1 MQNKTIYFVFYMIF
15 RTFEVNLEGTFTRK
29 CKIKLEPR
37 RYFHSKMQNKTNL
50 FCILLVYSYLC
61 MVLGNTQKRVSGLK
75 NALKR
80 KIVRKT
86 RIKY

>member
-1 MQNKTIYFVFYMIF
+1 
-15 RTFEVNLEGTFTRK
+15 
-29 CKIKLEPR
+29 
-37 RYFHSKMQNKTNL
+37 MQNKTNL

-61 MVLGNTQKRVSGLK
+61 MVLGNTKKRVSGLK

-80 KIVRKT
+80 EIVRKT

>member
-1 MQNKTIYFVFYMIF
+1 
-15 RTFEVNLEGTFTRK
+15 
-29 CKIKLEPR
+29 
-37 RYFHSKMQNKTNL
+37 MQNKTNL